1 MTATIT
7 GRVVTASGDGAGAV
21 LGLLPLG
28 IPRAVADG
36 SGGVLVGAPVHVRA
50 DDDGRVTVGVLPGR
64 YRLRLLVGGGD
75 LAAVEAD
82 LLDGRTYQLSDLL
95 GLTADTPGDVDVD
108 GIVVAPDGLCLL
120 VPDRMVAG
128 DGLTYTLT
136 DADARG
142 AGLAMI
148 GD

>member
-36 SGGVLVGAPVHVRA
+36 SGGVIVGAPVHVRA

-64 YRLRLLVGGGD
+64 YLLRLLVGGGD

-95 GLTADTPGDVDVD
+95 GLTADTPGDVD
-108 GIVVAPDGLCLL
+108 GIVVAPDGLRLL

>member
-7 GRVVTASGDGAGAV
+7 GRVVTASGVGAGAV

-36 SGGVLVGAPVHVRA
+36 SGGVI
-50 DDDGRVTVGVLPGR
+50 VGVLPGR